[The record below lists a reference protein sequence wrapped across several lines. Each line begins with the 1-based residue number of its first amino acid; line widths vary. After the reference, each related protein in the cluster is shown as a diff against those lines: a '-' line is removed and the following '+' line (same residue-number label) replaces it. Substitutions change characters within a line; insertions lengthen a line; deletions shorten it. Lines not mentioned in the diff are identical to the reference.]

1 MNTRTNRCN
10 KHLSIVINESYK
22 TLESLTWKLLDQD
35 NKFVRVCCEETIN
48 GIRWCIS
55 SNHVMRPGDTGCLG
69 YTKNQDPEIF
79 TATL

>member
-35 NKFVRVCCEETIN
+35 NKFVRDCCDERQSMVSGGASAAI
-48 GIRWCIS
+48 
-55 SNHVMRPGDTGCLG
+55 ML
-69 YTKNQDPEIF
+69 
-79 TATL
+79 